1 MTGTGP
7 HENAPPGTAM
17 TIAPSRSDP
26 VAAGDDPLARYRRAA
41 NYLSAA
47 QIYLQDNVLLAEPL
61 RPTHIKER
69 LLGHW
74 GTCPGINLVYAHLN
88 RLARERDANVLLI
101 TGPGHGAAANLANL
115 YLEGT
120 LGEFYPEY
128 GHGRDG
134 LERFV
139 RAFSWP
145 GGFPSH
151 LSPPVPG
158 TIHEGGELGYALS
171 TAFGAALDNPD
182 LLVAC
187 IVGDGEAETGPT
199 ATAWHGAK
207 FLDPATSGAVLPILH
222 LNEFKISSPTIFA
235 TMTDAEL
242 DDLFTGYG
250 YAPILVDV
258 EAAGEPD
265 VIMAEAVDQAY
276 EAIRLIQRE
285 ARAGAVERWQWPIIL
300 LRSPKGWTGPA
311 EIDGVPV
318 EGTYRSH
325 QVPAKD
331 ARTNPAHLAVL
342 ETWLRSYR
350 PEELFDADGQP
361 EPDILASCPEGD
373 RRLGMNPHTRGWER
387 RRPLGLPPL
396 REHVCVVARPG
407 STIASALEQAG
418 AFLADVLR
426 HSESERNFRI
436 VCPDETSSNL
446 LGAVFSATDRA
457 YAWPVDEEWARDSH
471 LSPGGRVMEIL
482 SEHSCQGWLQGYL
495 QTGRHGLF
503 PCYEAFVT
511 IVDSMANQYGKW
523 LKMSAE
529 TPWREPVPSL
539 TYLLTSDTWRQ
550 DHNGFSHQGPGF
562 INSLLT
568 KKGSIVRIYLPPD
581 ANTLVSTLNHCLAST
596 GYINLVIATKQPLPQ
611 WLTMEEAIAHNDA
624 GASIWAW
631 AGQGDAEQPDV
642 VLAGAGNVPTIEVL
656 AAAKLL
662 REELPELAVRV
673 VNVVDLL
680 VLDSVAGH
688 PHRMDDEEF
697 ARLFTANCPVI
708 FNFHGYP
715 SAIHQLIYKRSHP
728 QRFHVRGYVE
738 EGTTTTPFDMLA
750 RNQTSRYHILMEA
763 LRRVSG
769 FSSRAA
775 PIIERYERKL
785 REHRRYIEQE
795 GVDPPE
801 IRDWAW

>member
-1 MTGTGP
+1 
-7 HENAPPGTAM
+7 
-17 TIAPSRSDP
+17 
-26 VAAGDDPLARYRRAA
+26 
-41 NYLSAA
+41 
-47 QIYLQDNVLLAEPL
+47 
-61 RPTHIKER
+61 
-69 LLGHW
+69 
-74 GTCPGINLVYAHLN
+74 
-88 RLARERDANVLLI
+88 
-101 TGPGHGAAANLANL
+101 
-115 YLEGT
+115 
-120 LGEFYPEY
+120 
-128 GHGRDG
+128 
-134 LERFV
+134 
-139 RAFSWP
+139 
-145 GGFPSH
+145 
-151 LSPPVPG
+151 
-158 TIHEGGELGYALS
+158 
-171 TAFGAALDNPD
+171 
-182 LLVAC
+182 
-187 IVGDGEAETGPT
+187 
-199 ATAWHGAK
+199 
-207 FLDPATSGAVLPILH
+207 
-222 LNEFKISSPTIFA
+222 
-235 TMTDAEL
+235 
-242 DDLFTGYG
+242 
-250 YAPILVDV
+250 
-258 EAAGEPD
+258 
-265 VIMAEAVDQAY
+265 
-276 EAIRLIQRE
+276 
-285 ARAGAVERWQWPIIL
+285 
-300 LRSPKGWTGPA
+300 
-311 EIDGVPV
+311 
-318 EGTYRSH
+318 
-325 QVPAKD
+325 
-331 ARTNPAHLAVL
+331 
-342 ETWLRSYR
+342 
-350 PEELFDADGQP
+350 
-361 EPDILASCPEGD
+361 
-373 RRLGMNPHTRGWER
+373 
-387 RRPLGLPPL
+387 
-396 REHVCVVARPG
+396 
-407 STIASALEQAG
+407 
-418 AFLADVLR
+418 
-426 HSESERNFRI
+426 
-436 VCPDETSSNL
+436 
-446 LGAVFSATDRA
+446 
-457 YAWPVDEEWARDSH
+457 
-471 LSPGGRVMEIL
+471 
-482 SEHSCQGWLQGYL
+482 
-495 QTGRHGLF
+495 
-503 PCYEAFVT
+503 
-511 IVDSMANQYGKW
+511 
-523 LKMSAE
+523 MSAE

-631 AGQGDAEQPDV
+631 AGQGDAERPDV

-697 ARLFTANCPVI
+697 ARLFTADRPVI

>member
-1 MTGTGP
+1 
-7 HENAPPGTAM
+7 
-17 TIAPSRSDP
+17 
-26 VAAGDDPLARYRRAA
+26 
-41 NYLSAA
+41 
-47 QIYLQDNVLLAEPL
+47 
-61 RPTHIKER
+61 
-69 LLGHW
+69 
-74 GTCPGINLVYAHLN
+74 
-88 RLARERDANVLLI
+88 
-101 TGPGHGAAANLANL
+101 
-115 YLEGT
+115 
-120 LGEFYPEY
+120 
-128 GHGRDG
+128 
-134 LERFV
+134 
-139 RAFSWP
+139 
-145 GGFPSH
+145 
-151 LSPPVPG
+151 VPG

-199 ATAWHGAK
+199 ATAWHGTK

-222 LNEFKISSPTIFA
+222 LNGFKISSPTIFA

-426 HSESERNFRI
+426 RSESERNFRI

-697 ARLFTANCPVI
+697 ARLFTADRPVI

>member
-1 MTGTGP
+1 MTA
-7 HENAPPGTAM
+7 HHA
-17 TIAPSRSDP
+17 I
-26 VAAGDDPLARYRRAA
+26 ARYRRAT
-41 NYLSAA
+41 NYLTAA
-47 QIYLQDNVLLAEPL
+47 QIYLQDNVFLAEPL

-88 RLARERDANVLLI
+88 RLVRERDANALLI

-120 LGEFYPEY
+120 LGEYYREY

-171 TAFGAALDNPD
+171 TAFGAALDTPD

-199 ATAWHGAK
+199 ATAWHGTK

-222 LNEFKISSPTIFA
+222 LNGFKISSPTVFA
-235 TMTDAEL
+235 TMTDVEL
-242 DDLFTGYG
+242 HELFTGYG
-250 YAPILVDV
+250 YEPILVDV
-258 EAAGEPD
+258 ETAADPD
-265 VIMAEAVDQAY
+265 AVMAEAIDRAY
-276 EAIRLIQRE
+276 EAIRRIQHA
-285 ARAGAVERWQWPIIL
+285 ARSGAVDRWRWPVIL
-300 LRSPKGWTGPA
+300 LRSPKGWTGPE

-318 EGTYRSH
+318 AGTFRAH

-331 ARTNPAHLAVL
+331 ARTNPVHLAVL

-350 PEELFDADGQP
+350 PEELFDADGFP
-361 EPDILASCPEGD
+361 EPDILATCPVGE

-387 RRPLGLPPL
+387 RRPLDLPLLPD
-396 REHVCVVARPG
+396 HGCAVPRPG
-407 STIASALEQAG
+407 GTTASALEHAG
-418 AFLADVLR
+418 AYLADVLR
-426 HSESERNFRI
+426 RSESERNFRI

-446 LGAVFSATDRA
+446 LGAVFAATGRA
-457 YAWPVDEEWARDSH
+457 YARPVAAAWAHDAH
-471 LSPGGRVMEIL
+471 LSPTGRVMEML
-482 SEHSCQGWLQGYL
+482 SEHTCQGWLQGYL
-495 QTGRHGLF
+495 QTGRHGIF

-511 IVDSMANQYGKW
+511 IVDSMANQYAKW

-529 TPWREPVPSL
+529 TPWRQPVPSL

-550 DHNGFSHQGPGF
+550 DHNGYSHQGPGF
-562 INSLLT
+562 VNSLLT

-581 ANTLVSTLNHCLAST
+581 ANTLVSTLGHCLASA

-611 WLTMEEAIAHNDA
+611 WLSMDEAIAHNDA
-624 GASIWAW
+624 GASIWPW
-631 AGQGDAEQPDV
+631 AGHGDPERPDV

-662 REELPELAVRV
+662 REEIPDLSVRV

-688 PHRMDDEEF
+688 PHRMDDAEF
-697 ARLFTANCPVI
+697 ERLFTADRPVI

-715 SAIHQLIYKRSHP
+715 SAIHQLIYKRANP
-728 QRFHVRGYVE
+728 GRFHVRGYVE
-738 EGTTTTPFDMLA
+738 EGTTTTPFDMLV
-750 RNQTSRYHILMEA
+750 RNQTSRYHLLIEA
-763 LRRVSG
+763 LRRASG
-769 FSSRAA
+769 IASRAA

-785 REHRRYIEQE
+785 REHRRFIEQE

-801 IRDWAW
+801 IRDWTW